1 MKEPTEKQISY
12 AEAIS
17 NTLHIDLP
25 NPMTRQSLFIFIRD
39 NIEAY
44 KKEQNKI
51 KTMQYYQNYNYYH
64 CSHNRSYGCFNDN
77 PYAGAYG
84 NDEVDCFDYGISPW
98 GDS

>member
-1 MKEPTEKQISY
+1 MKEPTEKQITY
-12 AEAIS
+12 AQAIS

-25 NPMTRQSLFIFIRD
+25 EPLTRQSAFIFIRD

-44 KKEQNKI
+44 KAKRNAI
-51 KTMQYYQNYNYYH
+51 KTMRYYQNYNYYH

-84 NDEVDCFDYGISPW
+84 NDDVDCFDYGIYPW